1 MQNITPILRTRTLKE
16 LLIELFFRSDKPRTL
31 SDLARSIDVDQ
42 TTVMREVNRLLKT
55 GVVVEE
61 RVGRSRT
68 VAVDTSSPVAAPLE
82 NLIRLEL
89 ELDDV
94 GRTPA
99 GRGTRQVSTSAGPT
113 RKESGSPPTPRHRS
127 AYRAEKPR
135 RRPLPS
141 SRRKG

>member
-16 LLIELFFRSDKPRTL
+16 LLIELFFRTEKPRTL

-68 VAVDTSSPVAAPLE
+68 VAVDTSSPVAAPLRT
-82 NLIRLEL
+82 LIQLEY
-89 ELDDV
+89 EPA
-94 GRTPA
+94 TPA
-99 GRGTRQVSTSAGPT
+99 
-113 RKESGSPPTPRHRS
+113 PPAPDTAAPQPRPAADAIGYS

-135 RRPLPS
+135 HRPLPS
-141 SRRKG
+141 SRRRK